1 MLRQLSQRRKWPLT
15 SVFMVILALPQ
26 LGLAGLYTAP
36 MNPTDNTGP
45 ESAWANPAG
54 MSGLKTRAV
63 TVGVGGLIP
72 NYKWETTVDEAG
84 GDNGGNSGSGDV
96 LPSVFFVTPIGDK
109 FHFGLSYFTPLGGV
123 NGLGWD
129 FGDSFSGRYGSQ
141 LLTFASNALAVSGS
155 WQANDKWSFGVGVS
169 EQWLNINYSSAI
181 NTANQEG
188 DGQVNM
194 VDLSDWAARWF
205 LGTHYQASPATSIG
219 LVYRSKWTPKLEGDL
234 AFSNLPVNVPTT
246 QLKYKL
252 PLPQQVELGIQHAL
266 NETWILGLVF
276 DWENWTQF
284 NNMVLAFNYDGEHS
298 PDPVQ
303 VDPNW
308 KNTWSIGANMTKI
321 FAQGATFLNF
331 GFDYGSSPVT
341 DKNRII
347 QLPADDSWT
356 LSIGVA
362 HNFSKALTGSFGAG
376 LVFGGSSPV
385 EQVLQGFQF
394 AGHMRTNRVLILGGS
409 LAWRF

>member
-1 MLRQLSQRRKWPLT
+1 
-15 SVFMVILALPQ
+15 MVILALPQ

-54 MSGLKTRAV
+54 MSGLKTSAV

-72 NYKWETTVDEAG
+72 NYKWDTTVNEAG

-96 LPSVFFVTPIGDK
+96 LPSVYFVTPVGDK

-129 FGDSFSGRYGSQ
+129 FGDTYAGRYGSQ
-141 LLTFASNALAVSGS
+141 LLTFASNSIAVSGS

-169 EQWLNINYSSAI
+169 EQWLNVNFSAAI
-181 NTANQEG
+181 NTPNLSG
-188 DGQVNM
+188 DGQADM
-194 VDLSDWAARWF
+194 IDLSDWKARWF
-205 LGTHYQASPATSIG
+205 LGTHYQASPATSVG
-219 LVYRSKWTPKLEGDL
+219 LVYRSKWTPELAGQM
-234 AFSNLPVNVPTT
+234 AFSNLHTEITT
-246 QLKYKL
+246 TDFKFKL
-252 PLPQQVELGIQHAL
+252 PLPQQIELGIQHAL
-266 NETWILGLVF
+266 SETWILGLTF

-284 NNMVLAFNYDGEHS
+284 NNMLVGFDYDGENP

-303 VDPNW
+303 IDPNW
-308 KNTWSIGANMTKI
+308 KNTYSAGANLTKI
-321 FAQGATFLNF
+321 FAKGATFLNF

-362 HNFSKALTGSFGAG
+362 HNFSKALTGSLGGG